1 MTEPASGNSGAEPRL
16 HSKRL
21 GRELAMQFLFQ
32 CDMRQ
37 EMPDM
42 EAWEV
47 CRRQLCEE
55 YALHDNRYTR
65 KACDYAETL
74 FTGVAVNRERIDETI
89 RERSENW
96 DFSRLSLVDRNIMRI
111 AVFEML
117 FRPDVPPVVS
127 INEAVEIAIDFSG
140 ERAGSFINGVLNGI
154 KDTLSRPPRESV
166 EKL

>member
-1 MTEPASGNSGAEPRL
+1 MTESISGSNGEELRL

-42 EAWEV
+42 ERWEA
-47 CRRQLCEE
+47 CSQQLREE
-55 YALHDNRYTR
+55 YALHDNRYAR

-74 FTGVAVNRERIDETI
+74 FTGVAVNREQIDVTI

-117 FRPDVPPVVS
+117 FMPDVPPVVS

-154 KDTLSRPPRESV
+154 KDTLTRPPREAV